1 MAYCKKMV
9 VAFMLT
15 FAFIGAIF
23 IIMSVLR
30 NNESVVY
37 NNYYSWHAE
46 MDPAIGIDIL
56 IRGNKID

>member
-1 MAYCKKMV
+1 
-9 VAFMLT
+9 MLT

-56 IRGNKID
+56 IRGNKIDQK